1 MKKIFHFLLLPLI
14 IISFNTQL
22 IFAADWEAKADAEVL
37 KVTMR
42 KVELCTGFQ
51 GGDFDD
57 VLTDAFCNDPIVVG
71 SGDQE
76 VDIASVSAGLAAA
89 AYGQP
94 TLLPLGETFTHLRV
108 TVDRKFRIKAKTTIN
123 TGSPSNDTKFCAT
136 KTTTDAMYGGGT
148 GQAGKKYTHRVAID
162 SGTDANATREEMDLY
177 WVNGR
182 GSLDQDEEG
191 NSTYNDG
198 SGLGSLGRTFSH
210 CYGNSCG
217 ASHDNWNWTYGETA
231 ASNAGVPYTTIA
243 NSIPRFST
251 STDDVV
257 YVYELAE
264 PYTVTMKPPSID
276 IAFSTKDGIMA
287 YEASDSRGS
296 RTAINNEGKCAF
308 TIGNVF
314 VKVTIKDKVS
324 RRARGSW
331 R

>member
-148 GQAGKKYTHRVAID
+148 GQAGKKYTHRVSVD
-162 SGTDANATREEMDLY
+162 SGADANATREEMDLY
-177 WVNGR
+177 WVNGK
-182 GSLDQDEEG
+182 GSLDG
-191 NSTYNDG
+191 SNYNDG

-210 CYGNSCG
+210 CYGNNCG

-231 ASNAGVPYTTIA
+231 AANAGVPNTSIA
-243 NSIPRFST
+243 NSVPRLST
-251 STDDVV
+251 STDDSI
-257 YVYELAE
+257 YVYELAK
-264 PYTVTMKPPSID
+264 PYTVTMRPPSID
-276 IAFSTKDGIMA
+276 IAFSTKNGIMA

-296 RTAINNEGKCAF
+296 GTAINNEGKCAF
-308 TIGNVF
+308 TIGDVF
-314 VKVTIKDKVS
+314 VKITISEK
-324 RRARGSW
+324 RARGGTW